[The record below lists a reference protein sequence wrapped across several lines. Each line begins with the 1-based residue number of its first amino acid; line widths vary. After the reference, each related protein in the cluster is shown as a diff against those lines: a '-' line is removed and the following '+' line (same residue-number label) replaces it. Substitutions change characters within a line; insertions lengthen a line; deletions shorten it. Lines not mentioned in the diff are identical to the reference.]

1 MLRTLRAVRF
11 LFVGPLILVMLF
23 VISRMTADGGD
34 WFKWVVLGIGIAWV
48 IALIRVLQA
57 VVVVGGLAAL
67 GTWLWRRGSQ
77 PQSPPQSPPPPPGA
91 AGGRPGA
98 AGAQWGQGQTTPPPP
113 PPPETPTR
121 NSEWH

>member
-77 PQSPPQSPPPPPGA
+77 PQSPPPPPGA